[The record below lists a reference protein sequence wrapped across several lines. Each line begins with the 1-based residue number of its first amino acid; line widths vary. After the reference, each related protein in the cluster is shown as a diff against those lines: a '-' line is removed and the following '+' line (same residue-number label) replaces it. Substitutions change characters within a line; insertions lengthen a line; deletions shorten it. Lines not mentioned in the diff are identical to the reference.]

1 MSTQTITTQ
10 PPNKKRRIGDRVE
23 SLNKHRRAVERVFR
37 KLIKGTCETYKDVSS
52 FCADFILN
60 FDTIDKE
67 TARASYLQFQQEI
80 EQYTSLLEW
89 REQARGP
96 TSTRSAKVIGLEN
109 VKEWDHHPIWIL
121 CTPRTERT
129 VETSGRTLNCSAGEF
144 LTWGLPDIKTFDRRV
159 FKKYRL
165 VFVIEKIKGGTHVQH
180 RIKNVY
186 MCLAKA
192 KKTDASL
199 YLVTWKHFME
209 TVLSGNV
216 VKPPFWCKRKE

>member
-1 MSTQTITTQ
+1 MSATQQ
-10 PPNKKRRIGDRVE
+10 PPTKKRRVCERVE

-37 KLIKGTCETYKDVSS
+37 KLINGACETYKDVSS
-52 FCADFILN
+52 FCANFREN

-67 TARASYLQFQQEI
+67 VARGSYLQFQKEI

-96 TSTRSAKVIGLEN
+96 TSTRSAKVIGLEDGN
-109 VKEWDHHPIWIL
+109 EWDNHPIWIL
-121 CTPRTERT
+121 STPRTERT
-129 VETSGRTLNCSAGEF
+129 IISHGRTLNCSDGEF
-144 LTWGLPDIKTFDRRV
+144 LTWGLPDIKNFDRSV

-180 RIKNVY
+180 RIKNLY
-186 MCLAKA
+186 MCLTKA
-192 KKTDASL
+192 KKKDDTL
-199 YLVTWKHFME
+199 YMVTWKHFME

-216 VKPPFWCKRKE
+216 VKVPVWCTRKQ